1 MIDELADLMMVS
13 SKDVE
18 EYIARL
24 AQMARASGIH
34 LILATQRPSVDVLTG
49 IIKANF
55 PARVSFQVTSKVD
68 SRTILDMNGAESLLG
83 SGDMLLMSPGLGR
96 IQRIHG
102 PFVSEGE
109 IKRIVEFLKNQGLP
123 EYNEEILEE
132 PRRRG
137 RRRRDERRKVRGGRQ
152 VRLREGRGLHQ
163 YDTAALQDRVQP
175 LREDGGE
182 DGEGGPGRS
191 IDGHQAEGSAEEKG
205 VGMQGRYRHWGAGRI
220 GAMMTLAVLVLV
232 GIPGAA
238 RPETLDAL
246 KKTYA
251 EITTVEAHFHQKIL
265 IKALKREREMD
276 GDFFY
281 KRSKG
286 FLWRYTSP
294 KEKVFLYDGGALWQ
308 AEEGASF
315 VTRQRVDRE
324 HLEGSF
330 LDLVDDV
337 SRLDAL
343 FALVR
348 STRQGETE
356 VLELAPKKEGTL
368 QTARIWVDSRYIITR
383 VEITEITG
391 NVNVIDFSK
400 VVVNKP
406 VPDSLFVFKPGK
418 REVRESGGQTTK

>member
-1 MIDELADLMMVS
+1 
-13 SKDVE
+13 
-18 EYIARL
+18 
-24 AQMARASGIH
+24 
-34 LILATQRPSVDVLTG
+34 
-49 IIKANF
+49 
-55 PARVSFQVTSKVD
+55 
-68 SRTILDMNGAESLLG
+68 
-83 SGDMLLMSPGLGR
+83 
-96 IQRIHG
+96 
-102 PFVSEGE
+102 
-109 IKRIVEFLKNQGLP
+109 
-123 EYNEEILEE
+123 
-132 PRRRG
+132 
-137 RRRRDERRKVRGGRQ
+137 
-152 VRLREGRGLHQ
+152 
-163 YDTAALQDRVQP
+163 
-175 LREDGGE
+175 
-182 DGEGGPGRS
+182 
-191 IDGHQAEGSAEEKG
+191 
-205 VGMQGRYRHWGAGRI
+205 MQGRYRHWGAGRI

-368 QTARIWVDSRYIITR
+368 QTARIRVDSRYIITR

-418 REVRESGGQTTK
+418 KEVRESGGQTTK

>member
-1 MIDELADLMMVS
+1 
-13 SKDVE
+13 
-18 EYIARL
+18 
-24 AQMARASGIH
+24 
-34 LILATQRPSVDVLTG
+34 
-49 IIKANF
+49 
-55 PARVSFQVTSKVD
+55 
-68 SRTILDMNGAESLLG
+68 
-83 SGDMLLMSPGLGR
+83 
-96 IQRIHG
+96 
-102 PFVSEGE
+102 
-109 IKRIVEFLKNQGLP
+109 
-123 EYNEEILEE
+123 
-132 PRRRG
+132 
-137 RRRRDERRKVRGGRQ
+137 
-152 VRLREGRGLHQ
+152 
-163 YDTAALQDRVQP
+163 
-175 LREDGGE
+175 
-182 DGEGGPGRS
+182 
-191 IDGHQAEGSAEEKG
+191 
-205 VGMQGRYRHWGAGRI
+205 MQGRYRHWGAGRI

-294 KEKVFLYDGGALWQ
+294 KEKVFLYDGAALWQ

-368 QTARIWVDSRYIITR
+368 QTARIRVDSRYIITR

-418 REVRESGGQTTK
+418 KEVRESGGQTTK